1 MADKTLISDIKKNIL
16 NKIGEE
22 DITKGDTRGYGK
34 QVEGGVS
41 TYKIDENI
49 LPKRPYNVY
58 PKKTKKKPIENEND
72 FERVFSQALAKAY
85 EKRKTPVRYT
95 KEGLTDLALAISMP
109 GVAASKIEAE
119 KKNKNRIR

>member
-41 TYKIDENI
+41 TLSLIHI
-49 LPKRPYNVY
+49 
-58 PKKTKKKPIENEND
+58 
-72 FERVFSQALAKAY
+72 
-85 EKRKTPVRYT
+85 
-95 KEGLTDLALAISMP
+95 
-109 GVAASKIEAE
+109 
-119 KKNKNRIR
+119 